1 MYVAR
6 FSLSRG
12 FGSSFVPSQ
21 RRGRSHVYIE
31 RGLNGDIIRSQH
43 LHALPAPQYKRGRER
58 KGNSAVQCSSWLGPL
73 FFPNIL
79 DKNTSLLLVR
89 VFQPPLTQREMPS
102 WNPRVWKGKSSFF
115 SPFLCMLTSSLLY
128 HCRCLVYYD
137 PLRVWTHPRIEW
149 KQNWTCLVLEC
160 ISIKNKTMG
169 DPCWT
174 SLKTIHIA
182 AQTGEILKKRPS
194 CFFIWSTVD
203 EITSFLVL
211 FLHFFIGFY
220 LKKGGRGV
228 NM

>member
-115 SPFLCMLTSSLLY
+115 PLFFVCLPALYYIIADALCIMTPFEFEPTPELNGSRTE
-128 HCRCLVYYD
+128 LV
-137 PLRVWTHPRIEW
+137 W
-149 KQNWTCLVLEC
+149 
-160 ISIKNKTMG
+160 
-169 DPCWT
+169 
-174 SLKTIHIA
+174 
-182 AQTGEILKKRPS
+182 
-194 CFFIWSTVD
+194 
-203 EITSFLVL
+203 FLNV
-211 FLHFFIGFY
+211 Y
-220 LKKGGRGV
+220 L
-228 NM
+228 